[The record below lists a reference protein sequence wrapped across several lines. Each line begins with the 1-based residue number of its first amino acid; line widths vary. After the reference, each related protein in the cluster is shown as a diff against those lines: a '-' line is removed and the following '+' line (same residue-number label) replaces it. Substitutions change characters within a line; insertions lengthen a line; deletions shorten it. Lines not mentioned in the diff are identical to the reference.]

1 VTKPKD
7 SPDGVRHVKPE
18 PLRALI
24 GRLFTAAGAPPAD
37 AATVAEVLVEAD
49 LRGVESHGSTRV
61 AGYISMIRLGL
72 LNPRPKVQVLR
83 ETQSTAM
90 LEGDQGF
97 GIVVA
102 RQAMEMAIDKGRG
115 AGIACVT
122 ARNVTHTG
130 MVGFY
135 PMMAAQRGLI
145 GLSCNNGPTI
155 LPPYGGKTPTLAT
168 NPFSVAVPAGQEQ
181 PIVLDMATSIVAGG
195 CDWPGR
201 RARPS
206 LPTGPSTVTA
216 CPPRTRTRPS
226 STAFSSGRA
235 ATRASGSPRSWKC
248 WAGCSRAGSSA
259 ATCPP

>member
-1 VTKPKD
+1 
-7 SPDGVRHVKPE
+7 VKPE

-24 GRLFTAAGAPPAD
+24 GCLFTAAGAPPAD

-83 ETQSTAM
+83 ETESTAM

-145 GLSCNNGPTI
+145 ELSCNNGPLTDVVARE
-155 LPPYGGKTPTLAT
+155 LEGLAREYHV
-168 NPFSVAVPAGQEQ
+168 PFELS
-181 PIVLDMATSIVAGG
+181 
-195 CDWPGR
+195 
-201 RARPS
+201 
-206 LPTGPSTVTA
+206 
-216 CPPRTRTRPS
+216 
-226 STAFSSGRA
+226 
-235 ATRASGSPRSWKC
+235 
-248 WAGCSRAGSSA
+248 
-259 ATCPP
+259 